1 MAKLLLVSASALVFV
16 ILLLEL
22 RLAYSS
28 AEPQRPIKETWE
40 ANNAAVNTGGCTT
53 KSKANFDKQQSDLG
67 MAAQPPPRLWRRMDL
82 GKDYDHP
89 RPGRSPPH
97 STPGGRP

>member
-28 AEPQRPIKETWE
+28 AELQRPIKETWE
-40 ANNAAVNTGGCTT
+40 ANNAAVNTGACTT

-67 MAAQPPPRLWRRMDL
+67 MAAQPPPRLRRRLAKGRD
-82 GKDYDHP
+82 GDHP
-89 RPGRSPPH
+89 RPETSPAH
-97 STPGGRP
+97 TIPGGRP

>member
-1 MAKLLLVSASALVFV
+1 MAKLLLVSACTVVFV

-28 AEPQRPIKETWE
+28 AEPQRPIKESWE

-53 KSKANFDKQQSDLG
+53 KSKANFDKQQSDFG
-67 MAAQPPPRLWRRMDL
+67 MAPQPPPRLWRPMAKGRD
-82 GKDYDHP
+82 GDHP
-89 RPGRSPPH
+89 RTKPSPAHAKPG
-97 STPGGRP
+97 